1 MNALAEELV
10 DRFDVQ
16 AVHEAPTTSYNIAP
30 TQSVAVITQARDK
43 RILSA
48 MRWGLVPSWAK
59 DPSIGSRMI
68 NARIET
74 IAEKPA
80 YRSAFA
86 QRRCLVPATGWYEW
100 QVTGKT
106 KQPVYFHRQDAA
118 LFAFAGLYET
128 WQSPEGETL
137 TTFTVI
143 TTTAFPEFARFHERT
158 PAALRPED
166 EAAWLTPG
174 RLSAADAFSLLTPL
188 GDDVLEVYP
197 VSMRVNSPKNDDSS
211 LVEPLPPTT

>member
-68 NARIET
+68 NARVET

-106 KQPVYFHRQDAA
+106 KQPVYFHRQDIA
-118 LFAFAGLYET
+118 LFAFAGLYEQ
-128 WQSPEGETL
+128 WQSPDGETL
-137 TTFTVI
+137 STCTVI
-143 TTTAFPEFARFHERT
+143 TTAALPEFARFHERT

-166 EAAWLTPG
+166 EATWLAPG
-174 RLSAADAFSLLTPL
+174 RLSAADAFSLLAPL
-188 GDDVLEVYP
+188 GADILEVYQ
-197 VSMRVNSPKNDDSS
+197 VSTRVNSPKNDDSS
-211 LVEPLPPTT
+211 LIEPLPPTV

>member
-10 DRFDVQ
+10 DRFEVQ
-16 AVHEAPTTSYNIAP
+16 AVHEAPAASYNIAP

-68 NARIET
+68 NARAET

-86 QRRCLVPATGWYEW
+86 QRRCLVPANGWYEW
-100 QVTGKT
+100 QGNGKT